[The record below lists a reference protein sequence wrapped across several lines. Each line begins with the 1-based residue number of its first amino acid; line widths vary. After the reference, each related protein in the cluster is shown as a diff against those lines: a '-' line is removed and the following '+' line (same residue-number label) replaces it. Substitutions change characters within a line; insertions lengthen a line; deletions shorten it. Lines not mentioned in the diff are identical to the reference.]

1 MAKSMTVYEVVRDE
15 SGNPF
20 DPIGFQISTL
30 ADAKKKLRTMKV
42 RHPDAYICR
51 VTYVRYAPAKK
62 GR

>member
-1 MAKSMTVYEVVRDE
+1 MAKSMKLFEVVRDLP
-15 SGNPF
+15 GHAF
-20 DPIGFQISTL
+20 DPMGFQLRTL

>member
-1 MAKSMTVYEVVRDE
+1 MAKSMKVYEVVHDVPGH
-15 SGNPF
+15 SF
-20 DPIGFQISTL
+20 DPIGFQMSGL

>member
-1 MAKSMTVYEVVRDE
+1 MAKSMTVYEVVRDAQ
-15 SGNPF
+15 GYPL

>member
-15 SGNPF
+15 QGYPF

>member
-1 MAKSMTVYEVVRDE
+1 MTVYEVVRDE
-15 SGNPF
+15 QGYPF

-42 RHPDAYICR
+42 RHPDAYIAKI
-51 VTYVRYAPAKK
+51 TYARYAPAKK

>member
-1 MAKSMTVYEVVRDE
+1 MTVYEVVRDE
-15 SGNPF
+15 QGYPF

-42 RHPDAYICR
+42 RHPDAYIYR